1 MEQSITAK
9 QLYDAFQRR
18 LELQWLNRSSSKTV
32 PLTPLP
38 SDSSNRSLI
47 GHLNFI
53 HPHRIQVL
61 GRSEMAYLDGLGK
74 NSLNDALK
82 QLFTTETA
90 MVIIADG
97 EKAAPSISRYAE
109 QTDTPLLSSSHNSH
123 RVIND
128 IGFHLRS
135 LIADTQVVHGVF
147 MDVLGIGVLLTGE
160 SAIGKS
166 ELALELVTRG
176 HRLIADD
183 APLFVRIAP
192 GTLLGHCPE
201 VLQNFLEVRG
211 LGVLNV
217 RAMFGDVAVKQNM
230 QLHLIV
236 NLTPIALEQLQQLDR
251 LKGTRRK
258 RQILEVEVAEVDLP
272 VAPGRNLAVLVE
284 AAARNHILYTNGY
297 DSAQDF
303 IRRQRKLMHH
313 ENP

>member
-1 MEQSITAK
+1 MEKSITAE
-9 QLYDAFQRR
+9 QLYDACHRR
-18 LELQWLNRSSSKTV
+18 LELQWLHRPDGETV
-32 PLTPLP
+32 SLTPLP
-38 SDSSNRSLI
+38 GDGSNRSLI

-61 GRSEMAYLDGLGK
+61 GRSEMAYLDELGK

-82 QLFTTETA
+82 QLFSNETA
-90 MVIIADG
+90 LVIIADG
-97 EKAAPSISRYAE
+97 EKVPPAISSYAE
-109 QTDTPLLSSSHNSH
+109 QTGTPLLSSPHNSH
-123 RVIND
+123 RLIND

-135 LIADTQVVHGVF
+135 LVADTQVVHGVF

-192 GTLLGHCPE
+192 GTLIGHCPE
-201 VLQNFLEVRG
+201 ALQNFLEVRG

-217 RAMFGDVAVKQNM
+217 RAMFGDVAVKQDM
-230 QLHLIV
+230 QLQLIV
-236 NLTPIALEQLQQLDR
+236 NLSPIELEQLQNLDR
-251 LKGTRRK
+251 LNGTRRK

-297 DSAQDF
+297 DSVQDF
-303 IRRQRKLMHH
+303 ICRQRELMHH
-313 ENP
+313 DTP

>member
-1 MEQSITAK
+1 MEKSITAK
-9 QLYDAFQRR
+9 QLFDSCHRR
-18 LELQWLNRSSSKTV
+18 LELRWLNRSDNETLT
-32 PLTPLP
+32 LTPLP
-38 SDSSNRSLI
+38 SDSTNRSLI

-61 GRSEMAYLDGLGK
+61 GRSEVAYLDELGK

-82 QLFTTETA
+82 QLFSAETA
-90 MVIIADG
+90 MVIITDG
-97 EKAAPSISRYAE
+97 EEVSPSISGYAE
-109 QTDTPLLSSSHNSH
+109 QTDTPLLSSPHNSH

-135 LIADTQVVHGVF
+135 LVADMQVVHGVF

-192 GTLLGHCPE
+192 GTLVGHCPE

-217 RAMFGDVAVKQNM
+217 RAMFGDVAVKQDM

-236 NLTPIALEQLQQLDR
+236 NLTPVELEQLQQLDR
-251 LKGTRRK
+251 LNGTRRK

-272 VAPGRNLAVLVE
+272 VAPGRSLAVLVE

-303 IRRQRKLMHH
+303 IHRQRELIRN